1 MIFCSY
7 GFDDCIMQ
15 MTTQLTQV
23 CHLRSAYILGITGYT
38 SKISGVFGTTSR
50 WSGWEAIAEKW
61 SY

>member
-1 MIFCSY
+1 
-7 GFDDCIMQ
+7 MQ

-38 SKISGVFGTTSR
+38 SKISGVSGTTSR